1 MCLDAEEGLEGKN
14 SPGAAV
20 LSGPAGSEQEHWGDT
35 SVPCLDRA
43 VSSQLFWGHVMVC
56 SSEKCSAGLENSQ
69 LCLGLEQQVFES
81 HLDGPAVILKLAE
94 VKI

>member
-1 MCLDAEEGLEGKN
+1 
-14 SPGAAV
+14 
-20 LSGPAGSEQEHWGDT
+20 
-35 SVPCLDRA
+35 
-43 VSSQLFWGHVMVC
+43 MVC